1 MNNNDK
7 HLDKLIKKH
16 KIADK
21 KELEMFIRDMR
32 NKYPNVNQT
41 LDYLVN
47 KYKET
52 VDLNGYAKIYISN
65 VE

>member
-7 HLDKLIKKH
+7 HLDELIKKH
-16 KIADK
+16 KIADE
-21 KELEMFIRDMR
+21 KELKMFIRDMR

-52 VDLNGYAKIYISN
+52 VDLNGYAKIY
-65 VE
+65 